1 MLGIGMEWQTMETFL
16 PLITGD
22 PIMRRS
28 AWAST
33 FAASLQLSKDGK
45 LAIRQDNLFGPIY
58 LRAQEN
64 AQIDD

>member
-1 MLGIGMEWQTMETFL
+1 
-16 PLITGD
+16 
-22 PIMRRS
+22 MRRS